1 MVVNGNIGVIIET
14 IYVDDIE
21 SKTSTAHGM
30 QNRADVIAAFAMII
44 GIKSVEE
51 R

>member
-1 MVVNGNIGVIIET
+1 MVIET

-21 SKTSTAHGM
+21 SNTSTAHGM
-30 QNRADVIAAFAMII
+30 QDRVDVIAAFPII
-44 GIKSVEE
+44 FAIKFSENFFVEE